1 MFDQECIDT
10 LIEGT
15 DLFGMFRCVITN
27 LQRFEEE
34 HEATP
39 EVWTTGP
46 DYGLY
51 ENAVCSAHQC
61 FVITQ
66 CHPRPSLP
74 RQIILQTHP
83 FDDAA

>member
-15 DLFGMFRCVITN
+15 DLFGMFRSVITN
-27 LQRFEEE
+27 LKRFEEE
-34 HEATP
+34 YEATP

-51 ENAVCSAHQC
+51 EQAVCSDSQFLVSA
-61 FVITQ
+61 
-66 CHPRPSLP
+66 
-74 RQIILQTHP
+74 
-83 FDDAA
+83 